1 MAVFILLFLERMM
14 LMAKNQ
20 HVTPHPKGGWQVIG
34 GGNSRATV
42 RTRTQREAIEK
53 AREIAM
59 RNHEE
64 LVIHGE
70 DGKIREKSSYGN
82 DPYPPKG

>member
-1 MAVFILLFLERMM
+1 MM
-14 LMAKNQ
+14 LMATNQ
-20 HVTPHPKGGWQVIG
+20 HVTPRPKGGWQVIG
-34 GGNSRATV
+34 EGNSRATV

-59 RNHEE
+59 RNHVE
-64 LVIHGE
+64 LIIHGE